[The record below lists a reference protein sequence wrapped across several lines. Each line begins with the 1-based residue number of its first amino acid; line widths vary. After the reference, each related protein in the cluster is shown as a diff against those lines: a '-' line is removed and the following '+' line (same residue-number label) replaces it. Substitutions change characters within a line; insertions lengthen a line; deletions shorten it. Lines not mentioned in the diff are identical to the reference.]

1 MMMFPQLAPSSRSP
15 VTPASVTT
23 PYRGS
28 GTLDRTQYLAPGIS
42 VGVAPTGNE
51 RRFLVAAVMSYDN
64 TTIANSELLLDGDA
78 LTKLAQENVLS
89 NSLYWYSSIH
99 FGEFTDTDT
108 NKDLELN
115 YSQQVLGSA
124 THIFNVIT
132 GPAGMSLFA
141 TSTQSNGSGAVAGS
155 VLCPVG
161 GVAVAS
167 VMTRNATGTLTGTQG
182 EHNIGDL
189 NWNGVS
195 GSDLDSNDF
204 AMSYGKR
211 MNLGGRVVCHPDV
224 APIDAMSITMGSFR
238 VH

>member
-1 MMMFPQLAPSSRSP
+1 MMVFPQLSP
-15 VTPASVTT
+15 ANRTPLTKVVVRT
-23 PYRGS
+23 PYRAS
-28 GTLDRTQYLAPGIS
+28 GKGDSNKYTDPAIL

-51 RRFLVAAVMSYDN
+51 RRFLIAAVMAFD
-64 TTIANSELLLDGDA
+64 TTAVADSELLLDGVA

-89 NSLYWYSSIH
+89 SVYWYSSIH

-115 YSQQVLGSA
+115 YPQEVRGSA

-141 TSTQSNGSGAVAGS
+141 TSTQSNGSGAAAGS
-155 VLCPVG
+155 VLCPVN
-161 GVAVAS
+161 GVTVAG
-167 VMTRNATGTLTGTQG
+167 VMTRNATGTLTGIQG

-211 MNLGGRVVCHPDV
+211 MNLGGRVVCHPSV
-224 APIDAMSITMGSFR
+224 APLDAMSITMASFE
-238 VH
+238 VY